1 MKTFNSPLI
10 PACLAVG
17 ILLVGSSISN
27 AQSGDGIQDTL
38 AAQIRTQGF
47 ACDKALSAIRETIET
62 RSRGV
67 GADMQQ
73 RDLPGEPC
81 ARHGCKGGAAAMM
94 TLLVASARGIGF
106 AKHDHDPRV

>member
-47 ACDKALSAIRETIET
+47 ACDKALSAIR
-62 RSRGV
+62 
-67 GADMQQ
+67 
-73 RDLPGEPC
+73 
-81 ARHGCKGGAAAMM
+81 
-94 TLLVASARGIGF
+94 
-106 AKHDHDPRV
+106 